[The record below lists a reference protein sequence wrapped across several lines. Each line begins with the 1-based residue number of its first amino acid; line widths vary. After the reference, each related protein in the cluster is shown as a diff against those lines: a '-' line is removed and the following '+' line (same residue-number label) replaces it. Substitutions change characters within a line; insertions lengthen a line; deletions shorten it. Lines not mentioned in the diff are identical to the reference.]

1 MGYIIKSD
9 SDSGLYTPILD
20 NPTDCVTAIQLQGA
34 IYTRNGNVVNVVIA
48 GLIDINTTIDNNGIF
63 NFTLPF
69 ATLSTEIY
77 GGLFFG
83 IDHNING
90 IIIGTPSVSINT
102 NNIIINES
110 FKFTL
115 NCTYFIQ

>member
-1 MGYIIKSD
+1 MGYILKSD

-20 NPTDCVTAIQLQGA
+20 SPTDCVTAVQLQGA
-34 IYTRNGNVVNVVIA
+34 IYTRNGNVVNVTIG
-48 GLIDINTTIDNNGIF
+48 GLIDIDTTLGNNGTF

-69 ATLSTEIY
+69 TTSSVEIY

-90 IIIGTPSVSINT
+90 CIIGTPSVSIKT
-102 NNIIINES
+102 NNIIIGES